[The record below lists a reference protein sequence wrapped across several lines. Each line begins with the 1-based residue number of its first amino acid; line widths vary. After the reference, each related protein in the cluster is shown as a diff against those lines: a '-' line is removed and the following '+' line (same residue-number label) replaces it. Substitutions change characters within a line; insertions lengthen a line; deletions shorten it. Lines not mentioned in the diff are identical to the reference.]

1 VRKCG
6 DDAKTRDDVRKYLD
20 EVLVYQKN
28 VGTKFWVGNWIVQR
42 YLLKY
47 ENSAGFGFKVDA
59 ILKSNPS
66 LIYIANV
73 SLYPPG
79 GLHSGDKNIDDQSM
93 DAFTCTIGY
102 DPDSDLF
109 FQKLKDQ
116 DYHFR
121 PDSPLTEK
129 SFLLVEILGVQGA
142 KVGNGQQIEMS
153 LVPEGWTVIPL
164 LDSDGFL
171 LTGSYQFPVCWGE
184 ADLKWVDGQKD
195 KGSKEVYEKF
205 LG

>member
-1 VRKCG
+1 LREGLRGKKLGKTVVEEGG
-6 DDAKTRDDVRKYLD
+6 DGGKSGNELTQYLD
-20 EVLVYQKN
+20 EVLVYKKS
-28 VGTKFWVGNWIVQR
+28 VRSKFWVGNWIVQR

-59 ILKSNPS
+59 ILKKNPN
-66 LIYIANV
+66 LICIANV

-79 GLHSGDKNIDDQSM
+79 GLHSRDKNIDGLPM

-121 PDSPLTEK
+121 PD
-129 SFLLVEILGVQGA
+129 
-142 KVGNGQQIEMS
+142 
-153 LVPEGWTVIPL
+153 
-164 LDSDGFL
+164 
-171 LTGSYQFPVCWGE
+171 
-184 ADLKWVDGQKD
+184 
-195 KGSKEVYEKF
+195 
-205 LG
+205 